1 MRKGRFCFDKRWCAK
16 PEVMEIVRK
25 GWNAPNSSG
34 ANLVSD
40 RIRSC
45 RKELAKWK
53 READCNSKV
62 QIQKMRRDL
71 DQEETKK
78 TPDMNRMRD
87 LKGEIEGAYKE
98 EETYWKERCKNT
110 WLKEGD

>member
-1 MRKGRFCFDKRWCAK
+1 MGQTWYLIAYDHAEKSWLSGREKLTATPK
-16 PEVMEIVRK
+16 YK
-25 GWNAPNSSG
+25 Y
-34 ANLVSD
+34 
-40 RIRSC
+40 
-45 RKELAKWK
+45 K
-53 READCNSKV
+53 
-62 QIQKMRRDL
+62 KMRRDL
-71 DQEETKK
+71 DQEETKQ